1 MPGTP
6 HSGKRHRWRR
16 THHSGRRPRQHCGEG
31 TGVCYLFHD
40 PANPIDLSAHESVT
54 LSFYR
59 WLDPGAGNTEFLGVD
74 IGNGG
79 TYRRLANWSDR
90 DADGQWH
97 RETYTLSGDQ
107 ISDTFSLRFFGIA
120 NNALTTF
127 AIDNVMISATPGS
140 VIVEPVEPEE
150 EITERPDLAVTLA
163 IASPRSATSGDTISF
178 FTRVVNRG
186 DAPAPAGTLTAYRHQ
201 APTETPTQGGVVA
214 GTKDLPALANGRSCR
229 YLFENNRTGGD
240 SDHTLPLLP
249 LCRCD
254 GQRDCDRE

>member
-1 MPGTP
+1 MTL
-6 HSGKRHRWRR
+6 S
-16 THHSGRRPRQHCGEG
+16 S
-31 TGVCYLFHD
+31 
-40 PANPIDLSAHESVT
+40 PIDLSAHESVT

-79 TYRRLANWSDR
+79 TYRRLANWSGR

-186 DAPAPAGTLTAYRHQ
+186 DAPAPAGTLTAYRHE

-214 GTKDLPALANGRSCR
+214 GTRDLLAVANGRSVVTSLKTTAPAVNQTKR
-229 YLFENNRTGGD
+229 YFYYLCADVTVNETVTENNCHLTPADITVHPGENDAGAGRTGD
-240 SDHTLPLLP
+240 T
-249 LCRCD
+249 
-254 GQRDCDRE
+254 